1 MSQINV
7 NTINSAG
14 DPSISISVPFRYSS
28 SVATGG
34 SSSAIGASVTATGSG
49 SHAEGWQ
56 TLASGNFGSH
66 AEGYQTSATTQSSH
80 TEGSQTLASGNN
92 AHAEGE
98 QTIASGTASHA
109 EGEDSVASGVQSH
122 AEGKATIA
130 SGSYSHSQGY
140 QTTAGGDY
148 SHASGSA
155 TIASNTSSFIHCN
168 SGTVDALAGAVL
180 GGTSNILTNTATN
193 SAIIGGNNITGSTS
207 NTVYVPELEVTSVGF
222 GIILQSSNGTRYR
235 VTVSNGG
242 ALTVTAA

>member
-34 SSSAIGASVTATGSG
+34 SSSAIGSSVTATGSG

-56 TLASGNFGSH
+56 TLASGN
-66 AEGYQTSATTQSSH
+66 
-80 TEGSQTLASGNN
+80 N

-98 QTIASGTASHA
+98 QTIASGASSHA
-109 EGEDSVASGVQSH
+109 EGEDSVASGTSSH
-122 AEGKATIA
+122 AEGKTTIA
-130 SGSYSHSQGY
+130 SGNYSHSQGY

-168 SGTVDALAGAVL
+168 SGTVDAIAGAVL